1 MEKPQTS
8 LIIDIT
14 EIFQHKQRKEKEL
27 EFYRKELEKLQ
38 FKMYMVSQEIKV
50 TETII
55 GMIETEKVV
64 DLVEQMKKN
73 YNGPNLQ

>member
-8 LIIDIT
+8 LIIDLS
-14 EIFQHKQRKEKEL
+14 EIFQHKRRKEEEL

-38 FKMYMVSQEIKV
+38 FKMLMVSQEIKV

-55 GMIETEKVV
+55 GMIESEKVV

-73 YNGPNLQ
+73 YNGPEL

>member
-1 MEKPQTS
+1 MEKPQSS
-8 LIIDIT
+8 LIIDIS

-27 EFYRKELEKLQ
+27 DFYRKELEKLWL
-38 FKMYMVSQEIKV
+38 KMSMVREEIRV

-55 GMIETEKVV
+55 GIIETEKVV

-73 YNGPNLQ
+73 YNGPEL

>member
-8 LIIDIT
+8 LIIDLS
-14 EIFQHKQRKEKEL
+14 EIFQHKRRKEEEL

-38 FKMYMVSQEIKV
+38 FKMLMVSQEIRV

-55 GMIETEKVV
+55 GMIESEKVV

-73 YNGPNLQ
+73 YNGPEL

>member
-8 LIIDIT
+8 LIIDLS
-14 EIFQHKQRKEKEL
+14 EIFQHKRRKEEEL

-38 FKMYMVSQEIKV
+38 FKMLMVSQEIRV

-55 GMIETEKVV
+55 DMIEAEKVV

-73 YNGPNLQ
+73 YNGPEL

>member
-8 LIIDIT
+8 LIIDLS
-14 EIFQHKQRKEKEL
+14 EIFQHKQRKEAEL

-38 FKMYMVSQEIKV
+38 FKMLMVREEIKV

-55 GMIETEKVV
+55 DMIEMEKVV

-73 YNGPNLQ
+73 YNGPDL